1 MANYGMAALREKNFR
16 RLFLAQTASALGNAL
31 VPVAIAFAVLDLT
44 DSPTALGIVLGTR
57 AATQLL
63 FILAGGVIAD
73 RFPRRVVM
81 IAADG
86 VRCLTGAA
94 VGMLLL
100 VAHPSLWTLVV
111 LFGIDGIA
119 AAVFTPAAAGM
130 TPAVVSPGN
139 LQQANM
145 LQAMTQS
152 AAAIAGPAIAGVLV
166 VTAGPGW
173 AVLAT
178 AASLAVGLVF
188 LGRIRVDR
196 PPRPAD
202 PHFLRELRQGW
213 DELRGRTWFWA
224 VVLSS
229 TAVNGL
235 IGVYM
240 VLGPQASRQFYGG
253 AAVWAAAV
261 TAGGVGA
268 ALGGFVTMRLRRR
281 HPLRTAVPLAAL
293 YGLLPIAFAAGAP
306 PVVIMAVSVLGSVG
320 ALTFGG
326 VFQTLVQQHI
336 PEHLLS
342 RVSAYEWVGGL
353 LVYPMG
359 LALAGTLA
367 GLAGVRT
374 TLLWVGAIQVA
385 VVLVLL
391 LVRDVRNVRDRT
403 VDAPV
408 TIGEER
414 HGSG

>member
-1 MANYGMAALREKNFR
+1 MAMANYGMAALREKNFR

-152 AAAIAGPAIAGVLV
+152 AAAIASPAIAGVLV

-261 TAGGVGA
+261 TSRRRRRGARRVRHDAPAAAASTADGGAAGGAVRVA
-268 ALGGFVTMRLRRR
+268 ADRLRGGRAPGGDHGGLGARQRR
-281 HPLRTAVPLAAL
+281 RPDVRRRLPDARATAHPRAPAVPRLR
-293 YGLLPIAFAAGAP
+293 
-306 PVVIMAVSVLGSVG
+306 VRVG
-320 ALTFGG
+320 RR
-326 VFQTLVQQHI
+326 
-336 PEHLLS
+336 P
-342 RVSAYEWVGGL
+342 
-353 LVYPMG
+353 
-359 LALAGTLA
+359 A
-367 GLAGVRT
+367 GLSDGART
-374 TLLWVGAIQVA
+374 G
-385 VVLVLL
+385 
-391 LVRDVRNVRDRT
+391 
-403 VDAPV
+403 
-408 TIGEER
+408 
-414 HGSG
+414 

>member
-359 LALAGTLA
+359 LALA
-367 GLAGVRT
+367 
-374 TLLWVGAIQVA
+374 
-385 VVLVLL
+385 
-391 LVRDVRNVRDRT
+391 
-403 VDAPV
+403 APWP
-408 TIGEER
+408 
-414 HGSG
+414 GSPASGPRCSGSAPSRWRSCWCCCWSETCETFATGRWTHR